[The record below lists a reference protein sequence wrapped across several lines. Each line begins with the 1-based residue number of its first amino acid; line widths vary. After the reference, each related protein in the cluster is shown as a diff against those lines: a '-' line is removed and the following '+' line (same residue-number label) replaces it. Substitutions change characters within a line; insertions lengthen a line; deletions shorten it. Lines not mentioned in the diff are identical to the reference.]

1 MHNFEW
7 IQPLDDAEM
16 KELAKYKNLSFDLN
30 DSLRRGTTPAN
41 CAVLDA
47 AILKGRCLCEMQ
59 VFRAIRREWLQ
70 VLDDG
75 SASDPGYLSTSAR
88 YQSVG
93 DFLEG
98 ETPAILVINC
108 PAGTAMAAF
117 DYDEGL
123 GEEAE
128 RLLPRGLNL
137 RVIRE
142 TRVPNSFDLLRE
154 ESALNFH
161 YTSSLE
167 SGASIAVVELEIVR
181 PITGLLSK

>member
-7 IQPLDDAEM
+7 IQPLDDTEREA
-16 KELAKYKNLSFDLN
+16 LAQYKDLSFGLN
-30 DSLRRGTTPAN
+30 DSLRRGKTPPN

-47 AILKGRCLCEMQ
+47 AIQKGRCLCGMQ

-98 ETPAILVINC
+98 DTPAILVINC
-108 PAGTAMAAF
+108 PAGTHMAAF
-117 DYDEGL
+117 DLDEGL
-123 GEEAE
+123 GEEVE
-128 RLLPRGLNL
+128 RLLPRGLTL
-137 RVIRE
+137 RVLRE
-142 TRVPNSFDLLRE
+142 TRVPNAFDFMKA
-154 ESALNFH
+154 ESALNFR
-161 YTSSLE
+161 YTSRLKP
-167 SGASIAVVELEIVR
+167 GVAIDVVELEIV
-181 PITGLLSK
+181 